1 MKLEKILSRIAIIV
15 TIALLIFAIWG
26 GFAIYDYL
34 FPMADMIVCPKEE
47 DVTSISLTQNN
58 GTNIAIEK
66 HYLEDFLQ
74 YIRNA
79 KPTRKWSV
87 HDSPVAENY
96 YIIELDTHE
105 REYRYFVYVENSLVY
120 IERPYDGVYR
130 GNQQLLDFLDAF
142 FND

>member
-15 TIALLIFAIWG
+15 TIALLTFAIWG

-87 HDSPVAENY
+87 HDFPVVESY
-96 YIIELDTHE
+96 YIVELDTHE